1 MNEDKMINQIV
12 DAYVENAAED
22 AKIGHTTLPI
32 GFNVECKDTLTQIH
46 QNAMPLDFKRMYRDL
61 NNTNRFALFGDIFAM
76 LYTINKQDWMFD
88 DFTPEYR
95 VKDKSKRS
103 VGRPVAQGIEVFR
116 ERYKPESKIYSL
128 IELGETNSLHVWTL
142 EQRPLRNPKGDKL
155 YILPGIRYT
164 NKAKQWEVIGY
175 LKAEV
180 PWLNATEQYT
190 WNRLKDQPK

>member
-1 MNEDKMINQIV
+1 MNEDKLITHIV
-12 DAYVENAAED
+12 NAYVEEKEED
-22 AKIGHTTLPI
+22 AKLEHTALPL
-32 GFNVECKDTLTQIH
+32 GFNVECRDTLMQIH
-46 QNAMPLDFKRMYRDL
+46 QNVMPLDFKRMYKDI
-61 NNTNRFALFGDIFAM
+61 NNSNRFNVTADIFAM
-76 LYTINKQDWMFD
+76 LYTINKEDWVFD
-88 DFTPEYR
+88 NFTPEYR

-103 VGRPVAQGIEVFR
+103 VGRPAAQGIEVFR

-155 YILPGIRYT
+155 YILPGIRY
-164 NKAKQWEVIGY
+164 NDKVKQWEVIGY

-190 WNRLKDQPK
+190 WNRLKDQLK